1 MCQFDKNQH
10 FTIQKWLE
18 LAKCGYY
25 SRAGTIEHWTSQGA
39 GTIRERVQFKSG

>member
-1 MCQFDKNQH
+1 MKNQH
-10 FTIQKWLE
+10 FTVQKWLKWLK

-25 SRAGTIEHWTSQGA
+25 SRAGSIGHWTSQGA